1 MKRNTRYFTRFI
13 TLSLV
18 FAFAMSLVA
27 MPASAAVAYDTYT
40 YDTYSTARV
49 APDGYQVTKVINGVD
64 IGVGKFSSP
73 KDIFVRGDHIYILD
87 SGYVSN
93 GLTEESGEA
102 AIEAAEAA
110 AETAAAETTETPTET
125 AVSDT
130 VEGVSAQSGRIV
142 VVDFDFN
149 LVKVIDR
156 FYEADG
162 TEYKLHDPN
171 GFFVDTD
178 EKHIYIAD
186 TNNETITV
194 YDENG
199 EIARNPDG
207 TKQEVTV
214 GNKVICIDADGNIV
228 SEFTKPESDIFRQ
241 DIKMK
246 PTAVLKDGLGQIYI
260 LSEGFYYGA
269 IVYREDGT
277 FVGFYGANK
286 VTVTAGLLV
295 ERAWRKIMTKKAT
308 SYTANYVP
316 TAYNGFDVDNENFI
330 YTIADNG
337 ANAIKKLNAVGD
349 NVLQTE
355 TVRVGR
361 NKAVFG
367 DLEMSWDLGVSK
379 ETRFKDIDISDN
391 GFINVIDYTRG
402 RLFQYDQDGEL
413 LFIFSGLGDQS
424 GTSSQP
430 IAIETLPDDS
440 ILVLDMHKGYITK
453 WSPTEYGELVH
464 KGTLLFN
471 EGKYAEA
478 KEIWKEVILRNSNF
492 ELAYTGIGKAYYEEE
507 QYEEAL
513 EYLKLGFDRETYSQA
528 YKYYRADLIRDNF
541 VWVIVILVVLIVLL
555 SQVGRFK
562 RWFNRKRGKPE
573 DYKDIFSPFYIARHP
588 IDGFEDLRFQW
599 RNRQIY
605 YSIGI
610 LFLFFISR
618 VIERQSTG
626 FILNTNKPED
636 LNIGMV
642 LLQTVV
648 IALLFVASNWAVTT
662 FTNGE
667 GSLRKIFYG
676 TCYSLL
682 PYSVSIIIK
691 ALASNFITYDETTIL
706 NVITYMGTLWSVW
719 LLMNMVKGVHQFRM
733 AGSVLT
739 IVCTVAFMIVV
750 AVLIALS
757 ISLIQQFYVFLLSVY
772 NEIAYRIS

>member
-1 MKRNTRYFTRFI
+1 MNRNSSFFTRFI
-13 TLSLV
+13 TLSL
-18 FAFAMSLVA
+18 AFVCAMSLFA
-27 MPASAAVAYDTYT
+27 MPASASVSYDTYT

-49 APDGYQVTKVINGVD
+49 APDGYQVSKVVSGPD
-64 IGVGKFSSP
+64 MGVGKLSSP
-73 KDIFVRGDHIYILD
+73 KDIFVRNDHIYILD
-87 SGYVSN
+87 SGYT
-93 GLTEESGEA
+93 GAGGELTGEA
-102 AIEAAEAA
+102 AVEAAAAEAA
-110 AETAAAETTETPTET
+110 ETPAE
-125 AVSDT
+125 ASSGSDT
-130 VEGVSAQSGRIV
+130 ASTDASASGWSGRIV

-149 LVKVIDR
+149 LVKVIDH
-156 FYEADG
+156 FYEKDG

-178 EKHIYIAD
+178 EKRIYIAD
-186 TNNETITV
+186 TNNETLTV

-207 TKQEVTV
+207 TKQEITV
-214 GNKVICIDADGNIV
+214 GNKVICIDDGGNIL
-228 SEFTKPESDIFRQ
+228 SEFTKPDSDIFRQ

-286 VTVTAGLLV
+286 VAVTAGLLV

-361 NKAVFG
+361 NKAIFG
-367 DLEMSWDLGVSK
+367 DLETSWDLGVSK

-402 RLFQYDQDGEL
+402 RIFQYDQDGEL
-413 LFIFSGLGDQS
+413 LFIFSGLGDQA

-464 KGTLLFN
+464 QGTLLFN

-478 KEIWKEVILRNSNF
+478 KEIWKKVILRNSNF
-492 ELAYTGIGKAYYEEE
+492 EMAYTGIGKAYYEEE
-507 QYEEAL
+507 NYKEAL
-513 EYLKLGFDRETYSQA
+513 KYLKLGFDRETYSQA
-528 YKYYRADLIRDNF
+528 YKYYRADLIRKNF
-541 VWVIVILVVLIVLL
+541 VWVVLGVVVLIVLL
-555 SQVGRFK
+555 SQIGRFK

-588 IDGFEDLRFQW
+588 IEGFEDLRFQW

-636 LNIGMV
+636 LDIGMV
-642 LLQTVV
+642 MLQTVV
-648 IALLFVASNWAVTT
+648 IALLFIASNWAVTT

-667 GSLRKIFYG
+667 GNLRKIFYG

-682 PYSVSIIIK
+682 PYSVSIILK
-691 ALASNFITYDETTIL
+691 AIASNFITYDESALL
-706 NVITYMGTLWSVW
+706 NVITYIGTLWSIW
-719 LLMNMVKGVHQFRM
+719 LLMNMVKGIHQFRM

-750 AVLIALS
+750 AVLVALS

>member
-18 FAFAMSLVA
+18 FAFAMSLFA
-27 MPASAAVAYDTYT
+27 MPASASVSYDTYT

-49 APDGYQVTKVINGVD
+49 APDGYQVTKVVNGVD
-64 IGVGKFSSP
+64 IGVGKLSSP
-73 KDIFVRGDHIYILD
+73 KDIFVRNDHIYILD
-87 SGYVSN
+87 SGYTGS
-93 GLTEESGEA
+93 GLAEESGEA
-102 AIEAAEAA
+102 ALEAAEAA
-110 AETAAAETTETPTET
+110 AEAATETV
-125 AVSDT
+125 ASDT
-130 VEGVSAQSGRIV
+130 ADGTSAQSGRIV
-142 VVDFDFN
+142 VTDLDFN
-149 LVKVIDR
+149 LIKVIDR

-186 TNNETITV
+186 TNNETLTV
-194 YDENG
+194 YDDNG
-199 EIARNPDG
+199 NIIFNEDG
-207 TKQEVTV
+207 TKQEITV
-214 GNKVICIDADGNIV
+214 GNKVVCIDAEGTIV
-228 SEFTKPESDIFRQ
+228 SEFTKPDSDIFRA

-286 VTVTAGLLV
+286 VAVTAGLLV

-402 RLFQYDQDGEL
+402 RVFQYDQDGEL

-440 ILVLDMHKGYITK
+440 ILILDMHKGYITK
-453 WSPTEYGELVH
+453 WSPTEYGEMIH
-464 KGTLLFN
+464 EATLLFN

-492 ELAYTGIGKAYYEEE
+492 EMAYTGIGKAYYEEE
-507 QYEEAL
+507 EYKEAL

-541 VWVIVILVVLIVLL
+541 VWVIVILVVIIVLL
-555 SQVGRFK
+555 SQIGRFK

-618 VIERQSTG
+618 VVERQSTG

-682 PYSVSIIIK
+682 PYSISIIIK
-691 ALASNFITYDETTIL
+691 AIASNFITYDETAIL
-706 NVITYMGTLWSVW
+706 NVITYMGTLWSIW

>member
-1 MKRNTRYFTRFI
+1 MKRSNYFARFI
-13 TLSLV
+13 TLSL
-18 FAFAMSLVA
+18 AFVIAMSFFA
-27 MPASAAVAYDTYT
+27 MPASASVSYDTYT

-49 APDGYQVTKVINGVD
+49 APDGYQASQVVSGPD
-64 IGVGKFSSP
+64 IGVGKLSSP
-73 KDIFVRGDHIYILD
+73 KDIFVRNDHIYILD
-87 SGYVSN
+87 SGYVGSDAVE
-93 GLTEESGEA
+93 GEEGT
-102 AIEAAEAA
+102 AEAVT
-110 AETAAAETTETPTET
+110 EVVEETTAEASTDD
-125 AVSDT
+125 SGT
-130 VEGVSAQSGRIV
+130 VYSSHSGRIIV
-142 VVDFDFN
+142 TDLDFN
-149 LVKVIDR
+149 LVRVIDH

-171 GFFVDTD
+171 GFFIDVD
-178 EKHIYIAD
+178 EQHIYIAD
-186 TNNETITV
+186 TNSETLTV

-199 EIARNPDG
+199 EIVRNEDG
-207 TKQEVTV
+207 TKQEITV
-214 GNKVICIDADGNIV
+214 GNKVICIDQEGNIV
-228 SEFTKPESDIFRQ
+228 SEYTKPDSDIFRQ

-379 ETRFKDIDISDN
+379 ETRFKDIDISPN

-413 LFIFSGLGDQS
+413 LFIFSGLGDQA

-453 WSPTEYGELVH
+453 WTTTEYGEMIH
-464 KGTLLFN
+464 KAVLLFN

-478 KEIWKEVILRNSNF
+478 KEIWQEVILRNSNF
-492 ELAYTGIGKAYYEEE
+492 EMAYTGIGKAYYEEE
-507 QYEEAL
+507 NYEAAL

-528 YKYYRADLIRDNF
+528 YKYYRANIIRNNF
-541 VWVIVILVVLIVLL
+541 VWVIVALVAIIVLL

-573 DYKDIFSPFYIARHP
+573 NYKDIFSPFYIDRHP
-588 IDGFEDLRFQW
+588 IEGFEDLRFQW

-667 GSLRKIFYG
+667 GNLRKIFYG

-691 ALASNFITYDETTIL
+691 AIASNFITYDETALL
-706 NVITYMGTLWSVW
+706 NVITYIGTLWSVW
-719 LLMNMVKGVHQFRM
+719 MLMNMIKGIHQFRM

-750 AVLIALS
+750 AVLVALS

>member
-1 MKRNTRYFTRFI
+1 MKRNSKYFIRFI

-18 FAFAMSLVA
+18 FAFAVSLVA

-49 APDGYQVTKVINGVD
+49 APDGYQVTKVVSGVD
-64 IGVGKFSSP
+64 IGVGNLTNP
-73 KDIFVRGDHIYILD
+73 KDIFVRNEHIYILD
-87 SGYVSN
+87 SGYVRSDV
-93 GLTEESGEA
+93 
-102 AIEAAEAA
+102 AEAA
-110 AETAAAETTETPTET
+110 AEEEASGEFADAVTEV
-125 AVSDT
+125 VSDSGT
-130 VEGVSAQSGRIV
+130 DEQVTGEGPNSFRKGRIV
-142 VVDFDFN
+142 VTDFDFN

-156 FYEADG
+156 FYSPDG
-162 TEYKLHDPN
+162 SEYFLHDPN

-186 TNNETITV
+186 TNSETQYETKADGSREEIT
-194 YDENG
+194 
-199 EIARNPDG
+199 I
-207 TKQEVTV
+207 
-214 GNKVICIDADGNIV
+214 GNKVVCIDEEGRIV
-228 SEFTKPESDIFRQ
+228 SEFTKPDSDIFRQ

-286 VTVTAGLLV
+286 VAVTAGLLV

-402 RLFQYDQDGEL
+402 RVFQYDQDVEL

-440 ILVLDMHKGYITK
+440 ILILDMHKGYITK
-453 WSPTEYGELVH
+453 WSPTEYGEMIH
-464 KGTLLFN
+464 EATLLFN

-492 ELAYTGIGKAYYEEE
+492 EMAYTGIGKAYYEEE
-507 QYEEAL
+507 EYKEAL

-541 VWVIVILVVLIVLL
+541 VWVIVILVVIIVLL
-555 SQVGRFK
+555 SQIGRFK

-618 VIERQSTG
+618 VVERQSTG

-682 PYSVSIIIK
+682 PYSISIIIK
-691 ALASNFITYDETTIL
+691 AIASNFITYDETAIL
-706 NVITYMGTLWSVW
+706 NVITYMGTLWSIW

>member
-1 MKRNTRYFTRFI
+1 MNRNSSFFTRFI
-13 TLSLV
+13 TLSL
-18 FAFAMSLVA
+18 AFVCAMSLFA
-27 MPASAAVAYDTYT
+27 MPASASVSYDTYT

-49 APDGYQVTKVINGVD
+49 APDGYQVSKVVSGPD
-64 IGVGKFSSP
+64 MGVGKLSSP
-73 KDIFVRGDHIYILD
+73 KDIFVRNDHIYILD
-87 SGYVSN
+87 SGYT
-93 GLTEESGEA
+93 GAGGELTGEA
-102 AIEAAEAA
+102 AVEAAAAEAA
-110 AETAAAETTETPTET
+110 ETPAE
-125 AVSDT
+125 ASSGSDT
-130 VEGVSAQSGRIV
+130 ASTDASASGWSGRIV

-149 LVKVIDR
+149 LVKVIDH
-156 FYEADG
+156 FYEKDG

-178 EKHIYIAD
+178 EKRIYIAD
-186 TNNETITV
+186 TNNETLTV

-207 TKQEVTV
+207 TKQEITV
-214 GNKVICIDADGNIV
+214 GNKVICIDDGGNIL
-228 SEFTKPESDIFRQ
+228 SEFTKPDSDIFRQ

-286 VTVTAGLLV
+286 VAVTAGLLV

-361 NKAVFG
+361 NKAIFG
-367 DLEMSWDLGVSK
+367 DLETSWDLGVSK

-402 RLFQYDQDGEL
+402 RIFQYDQDGEL
-413 LFIFSGLGDQS
+413 LFIFSGLGDQA

-464 KGTLLFN
+464 QGTLLFN

-478 KEIWKEVILRNSNF
+478 KEIWKKVILRNSNF
-492 ELAYTGIGKAYYEEE
+492 EMAYTGIGKAYYEEE
-507 QYEEAL
+507 NYKEAL
-513 EYLKLGFDRETYSQA
+513 KYLKDYETVLTNSGFTPVKDEE
-528 YKYYRADLIRDNF
+528 DEDDG
-541 VWVIVILVVLIVLL
+541 VVEYTCPHCGEEMTFEVD
-555 SQVGRFK
+555 SFD
-562 RWFNRKRGKPE
+562 FDE
-573 DYKDIFSPFYIARHP
+573 DYLCPKCHQPLFPESP
-588 IDGFEDLRFQW
+588 DEGEDQ
-599 RNRQIY
+599 
-605 YSIGI
+605 
-610 LFLFFISR
+610 
-618 VIERQSTG
+618 
-626 FILNTNKPED
+626 
-636 LNIGMV
+636 
-642 LLQTVV
+642 
-648 IALLFVASNWAVTT
+648 
-662 FTNGE
+662 
-667 GSLRKIFYG
+667 
-676 TCYSLL
+676 
-682 PYSVSIIIK
+682 
-691 ALASNFITYDETTIL
+691 
-706 NVITYMGTLWSVW
+706 
-719 LLMNMVKGVHQFRM
+719 
-733 AGSVLT
+733 
-739 IVCTVAFMIVV
+739 
-750 AVLIALS
+750 
-757 ISLIQQFYVFLLSVY
+757 
-772 NEIAYRIS
+772 

>member
-1 MKRNTRYFTRFI
+1 MKRNSNYFVRFI

-18 FAFAMSLVA
+18 FAFAMSLAA
-27 MPASAAVAYDTYT
+27 MPASAAVSYDTYT

-49 APDGYQVTKVINGVD
+49 APDGYQVTKVVSGHD
-64 IGVGKFSSP
+64 MGVGKLSSP
-73 KDIFVRGDHIYILD
+73 KDIFVRNDHIYILD
-87 SGYVSN
+87 SGYTGT
-93 GLTEESGEA
+93 GLEETSGEA
-102 AIEAAEAA
+102 AVEAAVEAA
-110 AETAAAETTETPTET
+110 AETET
-125 AVSDT
+125 AVSENSDGT
-130 VEGVSAQSGRIV
+130 SAQSGRIIV
-142 VVDFDFN
+142 TDFDFN

-156 FYEADG
+156 FYEKDG

-186 TNNETITV
+186 TNNETLTV

-199 EIARNPDG
+199 EIVRNPDG
-207 TKQEVTV
+207 TKQEITV
-214 GNKVICIDADGNIV
+214 GNKVICIDDGGNIV
-228 SEFTKPESDIFRQ
+228 AEFTKPDSDIFRQ

-286 VTVTAGLLV
+286 VAVTAGLLV

-316 TAYNGFDVDNENFI
+316 TAYNGFDVDSENFI

-413 LFIFSGLGDQS
+413 LFIFSGLGDQA

-430 IAIETLPDDS
+430 IAIESLPDDS
-440 ILVLDMHKGYITK
+440 ILVLDMHKGYVTK

-464 KGTLLFN
+464 QGTLLFN

-478 KEIWKEVILRNSNF
+478 KEIWKKVILRNSNF
-492 ELAYTGIGKAYYEEE
+492 EMAYTGIGKAYYEEE
-507 QYEEAL
+507 NYKEAL
-513 EYLKLGFDRETYSQA
+513 KYLKLGFDRETYSQA
-528 YKYYRADLIRDNF
+528 YKYYRADLIRKNF
-541 VWVIVILVVLIVLL
+541 VWVVVGLVVLIVLL
-555 SQVGRFK
+555 SQIGRFK

-588 IDGFEDLRFQW
+588 IEGFEDLRFQW

-636 LNIGMV
+636 LDIGMV
-642 LLQTVV
+642 MLQTVV
-648 IALLFVASNWAVTT
+648 IALLFIASNWAVTT

-667 GSLRKIFYG
+667 GNLRKIFYG

-682 PYSVSIIIK
+682 PYSVSIILK
-691 ALASNFITYDETTIL
+691 AIASNFITYDESALL
-706 NVITYMGTLWSVW
+706 NVITYIGTLWSIW
-719 LLMNMVKGVHQFRM
+719 LLMNMVKGIHQFRM

-750 AVLIALS
+750 AVLVALS

>member
-1 MKRNTRYFTRFI
+1 MKRSNYFARFI
-13 TLSLV
+13 TLSI
-18 FAFAMSLVA
+18 AFVIAFSAFA
-27 MPASAAVAYDTYT
+27 MPASAAVSYDTYT

-49 APDGYQVTKVINGVD
+49 APDGYQVTKVVSGPD
-64 IGVGKFSSP
+64 IGVGKLSSP
-73 KDIFVRGDHIYILD
+73 KDIFVRNDHIYILD
-87 SGYVSN
+87 SGYVAS
-93 GLTEESGEA
+93 GTTEEGEA
-102 AIEAAEAA
+102 VEGVEAVT
-110 AETAAAETTETPTET
+110 ETTTETPT
-125 AVSDT
+125 DT
-130 VEGVSAQSGRIV
+130 SADSSAADGSISAKSGRIV
-142 VVDFDFN
+142 VTDFDFN
-149 LVKVIDR
+149 LVKVIDH

-162 TEYKLHDPN
+162 TEYQLHDPN

-186 TNNETITV
+186 TNSETLTV

-199 EIARNPDG
+199 EIIRNADG
-207 TKQEVTV
+207 TKQEITI
-214 GNKVICIDADGNIV
+214 GNRVICIDDEGNIV

-286 VTVTAGLLV
+286 VAVTASLLI

-330 YTIADNG
+330 YTISDNG

-402 RLFQYDQDGEL
+402 RIFQYDQDGEL
-413 LFIFSGLGDQS
+413 LFIFSGLGDQY

-440 ILVLDMHKGYITK
+440 ILILDMHKGYITK

-464 KGTLLFN
+464 QGTLLFN

-528 YKYYRADLIRDNF
+528 YKYYRANLIRKNF
-541 VWVIVILVVLIVLL
+541 VWVIVALVVIIVLL

-562 RWFNRKRGKPE
+562 RLFNRLRKKPD

-636 LNIGMV
+636 LDIGMV

-648 IALLFVASNWAVTT
+648 IALLFIASNWAVTT

-691 ALASNFITYDETTIL
+691 AIASNFITYDETALL
-706 NVITYMGTLWSVW
+706 NVITYIGTLWSIW

-739 IVCTVAFMIVV
+739 IICTVAFMIVV
-750 AVLIALS
+750 AVLVALS

>member
-1 MKRNTRYFTRFI
+1 MNRNSSFFTRFI
-13 TLSLV
+13 TLSL
-18 FAFAMSLVA
+18 AFVCAMSLFA
-27 MPASAAVAYDTYT
+27 MPASASVSYDTYT

-49 APDGYQVTKVINGVD
+49 APDGYQVSKVVSGPD
-64 IGVGKFSSP
+64 MGVGKLSSP
-73 KDIFVRGDHIYILD
+73 KDIFVRNDHIYILD
-87 SGYVSN
+87 SGYT
-93 GLTEESGEA
+93 GAGGELTGEA
-102 AIEAAEAA
+102 AVEAAAAEAA
-110 AETAAAETTETPTET
+110 ETPAE
-125 AVSDT
+125 ASSGSDT
-130 VEGVSAQSGRIV
+130 ASTDASVSGWSGRIV

-149 LVKVIDR
+149 LVKVIDH
-156 FYEADG
+156 FYEKDG

-178 EKHIYIAD
+178 EKRIYIAD
-186 TNNETITV
+186 TNNETLTV

-207 TKQEVTV
+207 TKQEITV
-214 GNKVICIDADGNIV
+214 GNKVICIDDGGNIL
-228 SEFTKPESDIFRQ
+228 SEFTKPDSDIFRQ

-286 VTVTAGLLV
+286 VAVTAGLLV

-361 NKAVFG
+361 NKAIFG

-402 RLFQYDQDGEL
+402 RIFQYDQDGEL
-413 LFIFSGLGDQS
+413 LFIFSGLGDQA

-464 KGTLLFN
+464 QGTLLFN

-478 KEIWKEVILRNSNF
+478 KEIWKKVILRNSNF
-492 ELAYTGIGKAYYEEE
+492 EMAYTGIGKAYYEEE
-507 QYEEAL
+507 NYKEAL
-513 EYLKLGFDRETYSQA
+513 KYLKLGFDRETYSQA
-528 YKYYRADLIRDNF
+528 YKYYRADLIRKNF
-541 VWVIVILVVLIVLL
+541 VWVVLGVVALIVLL
-555 SQVGRFK
+555 SQIGRFK

-588 IDGFEDLRFQW
+588 IEGFEDLRFQW

-636 LNIGMV
+636 LDIGMV
-642 LLQTVV
+642 MLQTVV
-648 IALLFVASNWAVTT
+648 IALLFIASNWAVTT

-667 GSLRKIFYG
+667 GNLRKIFYG

-682 PYSVSIIIK
+682 PYSVSIILK
-691 ALASNFITYDETTIL
+691 AIASNFITYDESALL
-706 NVITYMGTLWSVW
+706 NVITYIGTLWSIW
-719 LLMNMVKGVHQFRM
+719 LLMNMVKGIHQFRM

-750 AVLIALS
+750 AVLVALS

>member
-1 MKRNTRYFTRFI
+1 MKRNSKYFIRFI

-18 FAFAMSLVA
+18 FAFAMSLAA

-49 APDGYQVTKVINGVD
+49 APDGYQVTKVVSGVD
-64 IGVGKFSSP
+64 IGVGSLTNP
-73 KDIFVRGDHIYILD
+73 KDIFVRNDHIYILD
-87 SGYVSN
+87 SGYVRSDV
-93 GLTEESGEA
+93 
-102 AIEAAEAA
+102 AEAA
-110 AETAAAETTETPTET
+110 AAEEASGEFADAVTEV
-125 AVSDT
+125 VSDSGT
-130 VEGVSAQSGRIV
+130 DEQVTGEGPNSFRKGRIV
-142 VVDFDFN
+142 VTDFDFN
-149 LVKVIDR
+149 LIKVIDR
-156 FYEADG
+156 FYSPDG
-162 TEYKLHDPN
+162 SEYFLHDPN

-186 TNNETITV
+186 TNSETQ
-194 YDENG
+194 YEYKADGSRE
-199 EIARNPDG
+199 EI
-207 TKQEVTV
+207 TV
-214 GNKVICIDADGNIV
+214 GNKVVCIDEEGKIV
-228 SEFTKPESDIFRQ
+228 SEFTKPDSDIFRQ

-286 VTVTAGLLV
+286 VAVTAGLLV

-330 YTIADNG
+330 YTISDNG

-430 IAIETLPDDS
+430 IAIESLPDES
-440 ILVLDMHKGYITK
+440 MLVLDMQKGYVTK
-453 WSPTEYGELVH
+453 WSPTEYGEMIH
-464 KGTLLFN
+464 KATLLFN

-478 KEIWKEVILRNSNF
+478 KEIWQEVILRNSNF
-492 ELAYTGIGKAYYEEE
+492 EMAYTGIGKAYYEEE
-507 QYEEAL
+507 NYKEAL
-513 EYLKLGFDRETYSQA
+513 KYLKLGFDRETYSQA
-528 YKYYRADLIRDNF
+528 YKYYRADLIRKNF
-541 VWVIVILVVLIVLL
+541 VWVIVILVVVIVLL
-555 SQVGRFK
+555 SQTGRFK
-562 RWFNRKRGKPE
+562 RWFNRLRHKPD

-648 IALLFVASNWAVTT
+648 IALLFIASNWAVTT

-691 ALASNFITYDETTIL
+691 AIASNFITYDETALL
-706 NVITYMGTLWSVW
+706 NVITYIGTLWSVW

-739 IVCTVAFMIVV
+739 IVFTVVFMIVV
-750 AVLIALS
+750 AVLVALS

>member
-1 MKRNTRYFTRFI
+1 MNRNSSFFTRFI
-13 TLSLV
+13 TLSL
-18 FAFAMSLVA
+18 AFVCAMSLFA
-27 MPASAAVAYDTYT
+27 MPASASVSYDTYT

-49 APDGYQVTKVINGVD
+49 APDGYQVSKVVSGPD
-64 IGVGKFSSP
+64 MGVGKLSSP
-73 KDIFVRGDHIYILD
+73 KDIFVRNDHIYILD
-87 SGYVSN
+87 SGYT
-93 GLTEESGEA
+93 GAGGELTGEA
-102 AIEAAEAA
+102 AVEAAA
-110 AETAAAETTETPTET
+110 AETAETPAE
-125 AVSDT
+125 ASSGSDT
-130 VEGVSAQSGRIV
+130 ASTDASVSGWSGRIV

-149 LVKVIDR
+149 LVKVIDH
-156 FYEADG
+156 FYEKDG

-178 EKHIYIAD
+178 EKRIYIAD
-186 TNNETITV
+186 TNNETLTV

-207 TKQEVTV
+207 TKQEITV
-214 GNKVICIDADGNIV
+214 GNKVICIDDGGNIL
-228 SEFTKPESDIFRQ
+228 SEFTKPDSDIFRQ

-286 VTVTAGLLV
+286 VAVTAGLLV

-361 NKAVFG
+361 NKAIFG

-402 RLFQYDQDGEL
+402 RIFQYDQDGEL
-413 LFIFSGLGDQS
+413 LFIFSGLGDQA

-464 KGTLLFN
+464 QGTLLFN

-478 KEIWKEVILRNSNF
+478 KEIWKKVILRNSNF
-492 ELAYTGIGKAYYEEE
+492 EMAYTGIGKAYYEEE
-507 QYEEAL
+507 NYKEAL
-513 EYLKLGFDRETYSQA
+513 KYLKLGFDRETYSQA
-528 YKYYRADLIRDNF
+528 YKYYRADLIRKNF
-541 VWVIVILVVLIVLL
+541 VWVVLGVVALIVLL
-555 SQVGRFK
+555 SQIGRFK

-588 IDGFEDLRFQW
+588 IEGFEDLRFQW

-636 LNIGMV
+636 LDIGMV
-642 LLQTVV
+642 MLQTVV
-648 IALLFVASNWAVTT
+648 IALLFIASNWAVTT

-667 GSLRKIFYG
+667 GNLRKIFYG

-682 PYSVSIIIK
+682 PYSVSIILK
-691 ALASNFITYDETTIL
+691 AIASNFITYDESALL
-706 NVITYMGTLWSVW
+706 NVITYIGTLWSIW
-719 LLMNMVKGVHQFRM
+719 LLMNMVKGIHQFRM

-750 AVLIALS
+750 AVLVALS

>member
-1 MKRNTRYFTRFI
+1 MKRNSKYFIRFI

-18 FAFAMSLVA
+18 FAFAMSLAA

-49 APDGYQVTKVINGVD
+49 APDGYQVTKVVSGVD
-64 IGVGKFSSP
+64 IGVGSLTNP
-73 KDIFVRGDHIYILD
+73 KDIFVRNDHIYILD
-87 SGYVSN
+87 SGYVRSDV
-93 GLTEESGEA
+93 
-102 AIEAAEAA
+102 AEAA
-110 AETAAAETTETPTET
+110 AAEEASGEFADAVTEV
-125 AVSDT
+125 VSDSGT
-130 VEGVSAQSGRIV
+130 DEQVTGEGPNSFRKGRIV
-142 VVDFDFN
+142 VTDFDFN
-149 LVKVIDR
+149 LIKVIDR
-156 FYEADG
+156 FYSPDG
-162 TEYKLHDPN
+162 SEYFLHDPN

-186 TNNETITV
+186 TNSETQ
-194 YDENG
+194 YEYKADGSRE
-199 EIARNPDG
+199 EI
-207 TKQEVTV
+207 TV
-214 GNKVICIDADGNIV
+214 GNKVVCIDEEGKIV
-228 SEFTKPESDIFRQ
+228 SEFTKPDSDIFRQ

-286 VTVTAGLLV
+286 VAVTAGLLV

-330 YTIADNG
+330 YTISDNG

-430 IAIETLPDDS
+430 IAIESLPDES
-440 ILVLDMHKGYITK
+440 MLVLDMQKGYVTK
-453 WSPTEYGELVH
+453 WSPTEYGEMIH
-464 KGTLLFN
+464 KATLLFN

-478 KEIWKEVILRNSNF
+478 KEIWQEVILRNSNF
-492 ELAYTGIGKAYYEEE
+492 EMAYTGIGKAYYEEE
-507 QYEEAL
+507 NYKEAL
-513 EYLKLGFDRETYSQA
+513 KYLKLGFDRETYSQA
-528 YKYYRADLIRDNF
+528 YKYYRADLIRKNF
-541 VWVIVILVVLIVLL
+541 VWVIVILVVVIVLL
-555 SQVGRFK
+555 SQTGRFK
-562 RWFNRKRGKPE
+562 RWFNRLRHKPD

-648 IALLFVASNWAVTT
+648 IALLFIASNWAVTT

-682 PYSVSIIIK
+682 PYSISIIIK
-691 ALASNFITYDETTIL
+691 AIASNFITYDETAIL
-706 NVITYMGTLWSVW
+706 NVITYMGTIWSIW

>member
-1 MKRNTRYFTRFI
+1 MKRSNYFARFI
-13 TLSLV
+13 TLSL
-18 FAFAMSLVA
+18 AFVIAMSFFA
-27 MPASAAVAYDTYT
+27 MPASASVSYDTYT

-49 APDGYQVTKVINGVD
+49 APDGYQASQVVSGPD
-64 IGVGKFSSP
+64 IGVGKLSSP
-73 KDIFVRGDHIYILD
+73 KDIFVRNDHIYILD
-87 SGYVSN
+87 SGYVGSDAVE
-93 GLTEESGEA
+93 GEEGT
-102 AIEAAEAA
+102 AEAVT
-110 AETAAAETTETPTET
+110 EVVEETTAEASTDD
-125 AVSDT
+125 SGT
-130 VEGVSAQSGRIV
+130 VYSSHSGRIIV
-142 VVDFDFN
+142 TDLDFN
-149 LVKVIDR
+149 LVRVIDH

-171 GFFVDTD
+171 GFFIDVD
-178 EKHIYIAD
+178 EQHIYIAD
-186 TNNETITV
+186 TNSETLTV

-199 EIARNPDG
+199 EIVRNEDG
-207 TKQEVTV
+207 TKQEITV
-214 GNKVICIDADGNIV
+214 GNKVICIDQEGNIV
-228 SEFTKPESDIFRQ
+228 SEYTKPDSDIFRQ

-379 ETRFKDIDISDN
+379 ETRFKDIDISPN

-413 LFIFSGLGDQS
+413 LFIFSGLGDQA

-453 WSPTEYGELVH
+453 WTTTEYGEMIH
-464 KGTLLFN
+464 KAVLLFN

-478 KEIWKEVILRNSNF
+478 KEIWQEVILRNSNF
-492 ELAYTGIGKAYYEEE
+492 EMAYTGIGKAYYEEE
-507 QYEEAL
+507 NYEAAL

-528 YKYYRADLIRDNF
+528 YKYYRANIIRNNF
-541 VWVIVILVVLIVLL
+541 VWVIVALVAIIVLL

-573 DYKDIFSPFYIARHP
+573 NYKDIFSPFYIARHP
-588 IDGFEDLRFQW
+588 IEGFEDLRFQW

-667 GSLRKIFYG
+667 GNLRKIFYG

-691 ALASNFITYDETTIL
+691 AIASNFITYDETALL
-706 NVITYMGTLWSVW
+706 NVITYIGTLWSVW
-719 LLMNMVKGVHQFRM
+719 MLMNMIKGIHQFRM

-750 AVLIALS
+750 AVLVALS